1 MHDAGAGDT
10 PSVVV
15 VGAARS
21 RAALGSLFAS
31 WGWPVLALEA
41 DDLAGVAAMRRS
53 GADLMVVDGSGYG
66 TFGDLDR
73 ARAGLASQA
82 VVRLVDRPQDLTTDR
97 SSVLGGLPAARLRR
111 ALLDA
116 VRNADARVA

>member
-1 MHDAGAGDT
+1 MDDAAAGPT

-15 VGAARS
+15 VGARRS

-31 WGWPVLALEA
+31 WGWAVLALEA

-66 TFGDLDR
+66 AFGDLDL
-73 ARAGLASQA
+73 ARAWLSPQI
-82 VVRLVDRPQDLTTDR
+82 VIRVVDRPQDLTTDR
-97 SSVLGGLPAARLRR
+97 TSVLGGLPAARLRR
-111 ALLDA
+111 TLLDA
-116 VRNADARVA
+116 VRHADARVS